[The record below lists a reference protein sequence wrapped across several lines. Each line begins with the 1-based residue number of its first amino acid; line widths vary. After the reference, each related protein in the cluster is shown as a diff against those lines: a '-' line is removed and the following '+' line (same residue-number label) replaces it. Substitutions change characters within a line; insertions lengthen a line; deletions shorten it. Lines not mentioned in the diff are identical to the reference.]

1 MLTKPIVPE
10 ARLSRAPAKFRQTR
24 TLEVAVSEAKG
35 LGRVADFAVHVLVDG
50 VLLTLTSTP

>member
-10 ARLSRAPAKFRQTR
+10 ARPLRAPAKFRQTR

-50 VLLTLTSTP
+50 VLLTLT